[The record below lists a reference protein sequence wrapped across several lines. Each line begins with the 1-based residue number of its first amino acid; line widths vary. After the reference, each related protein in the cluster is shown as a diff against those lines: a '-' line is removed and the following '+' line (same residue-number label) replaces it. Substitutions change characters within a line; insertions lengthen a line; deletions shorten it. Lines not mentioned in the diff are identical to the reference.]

1 MFVNIFSKTIFNA
14 VAVWGHCA
22 EMSFISVNKCSLNTD
37 AISTCRFVLH
47 YIKLAKNK
55 KTNYTVREKIFEL
68 PADFVSFP
76 TNKEMISL

>member
-1 MFVNIFSKTIFNA
+1 MLLVP
-14 VAVWGHCA
+14 V
-22 EMSFISVNKCSLNTD
+22 TD
-37 AISTCRFVLH
+37 CFVLH
-47 YIKLAKNK
+47 YIKLYIKLAKNK